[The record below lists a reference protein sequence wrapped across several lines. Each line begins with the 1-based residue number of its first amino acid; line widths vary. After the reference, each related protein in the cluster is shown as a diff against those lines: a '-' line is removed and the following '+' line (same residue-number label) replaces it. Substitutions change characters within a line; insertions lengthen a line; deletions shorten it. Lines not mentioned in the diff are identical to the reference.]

1 MTGVPKRS
9 AMSVNATP
17 AMDTTPS
24 APRAALRGH
33 TWAGRPLKAAAPAAA
48 VAAVVAGL
56 DSVMRYI
63 LSGAVTPSRP
73 SALAS
78 VWRVASARPRRAA
91 CSGTAFS
98 PAFGRIWQAS

>member
-9 AMSVNATP
+9 AMFVNATP

-33 TWAGRPLKAAAPAAA
+33 TWAGRPLKVAA
-48 VAAVVAGL
+48 VAAGFL
-56 DSVMRYI
+56 SVMRYI

-73 SALAS
+73 RALAS

-91 CSGTAFS
+91 CSGSAVS
-98 PAFGRIWQAS
+98 PALGRIWHAS

>member
-33 TWAGRPLKAAAPAAA
+33 TWAGRPLKAAAP

-73 SALAS
+73 RALAS

-91 CSGTAFS
+91 CSGSAVS
-98 PAFGRIWQAS
+98 PAFGRIWQTS

>member
-9 AMSVNATP
+9 AMSVSATP

-24 APRAALRGH
+24 VPRAALRGH
-33 TWAGRPLKAAAPAAA
+33 TWAGRPLKAAVAPVVA
-48 VAAVVAGL
+48 VAAGFL
-56 DSVMRYI
+56 SVMRYI

-73 SALAS
+73 RALAS

-91 CSGTAFS
+91 CSGSAVS